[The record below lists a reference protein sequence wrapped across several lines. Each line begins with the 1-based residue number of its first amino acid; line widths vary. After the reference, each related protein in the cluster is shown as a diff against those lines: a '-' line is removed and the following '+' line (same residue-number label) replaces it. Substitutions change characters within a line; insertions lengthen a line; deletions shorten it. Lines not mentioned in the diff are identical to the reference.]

1 MRFASTRNP
10 ELRVPFLEAA
20 AVNVPPDGG
29 LFLPAD
35 LEARP
40 DVDRLLALSWRA
52 RAIAILGDLL
62 APEVSQAEVASLVD
76 ASLDFPVPLV
86 AVRPGVFALEL
97 FHGPSAS
104 FKDFGVR
111 FLAAVLEL
119 LRRRGAASSSPA
131 GERLILTATSG
142 DTGAAVARAFW
153 RRPGFRAAVLYPRG
167 GVSALQERQI
177 ATLGDNVR
185 AFAVDGTFDDCQ
197 RLVKTAFADP
207 ELTERLG
214 LTSANSI
221 HVARLLAQ
229 VLYYFEAVAEVRRL
243 DPASGPPVVAVPSG
257 NFGNLCAGVLAQ
269 RLGLRL
275 STLVAA
281 TNRNRT
287 VPDYLDSGE
296 YRPRPSVPTL
306 SNAMDVGA
314 PNNWERVARLFGD
327 DWQALRQALRWAS
340 LDDADTRRAVAEL
353 RGYGYAGDPHG
364 AVAYGALCRTV
375 QAGEIGVF
383 LATAHPAKFNL
394 ELGTAVPLPAA
405 LRELE
410 TRPLRVEPLASDF
423 DALRR
428 LLEAWPRSSR

>member
-10 ELRVPFLEAA
+10 ELGVSFLEAA
-20 AVNVPPDGG
+20 ASNVPPDGG

-35 LEARP
+35 LAARP
-40 DVDRLLALSWRA
+40 DVDRLLALPWRE
-52 RAIAILGDLL
+52 RALAILGDLL
-62 APEVSQAEVASLVD
+62 APEVSLDEVASMVD
-76 ASLDFPVPLV
+76 ASLDFPVPL
-86 AVRPGVFALEL
+86 APVRAGVFALEL

-119 LRRRGAASSSPA
+119 LRRRAGSAGSPA

-142 DTGAAVARAFW
+142 DTGAAVALAFW
-153 RRPGFRAAVLYPRG
+153 RRPGFHAAVLYPRG

-197 RLVKTAFADP
+197 RLVRTAFADAA
-207 ELTERLG
+207 LVERLG

-229 VLYYFEAVAEVRRL
+229 VLYYFEAVAALRRIE
-243 DPASGPPVVAVPSG
+243 PAAGPPVVAVPSG
-257 NFGNLCAGVLAQ
+257 NFGNLCAGILAQ
-269 RLGLRL
+269 RLGLGL
-275 STLVAA
+275 AALVAA

-287 VPDYLDSGE
+287 VPDYLDTGE
-296 YRPRPSVPTL
+296 YRTRPSVATL

-327 DWQALRQALRWAS
+327 DWQALRHALRWAS
-340 LDDADTRRAVAEL
+340 LDDQETRRAVEEL
-353 RGYGYAGDPHG
+353 RSCGYAGDPHG
-364 AVAYGALCRTV
+364 AVAYGALCRTL
-375 QAGEIGVF
+375 QSGEIGVF
-383 LATAHPAKFNL
+383 LATAHPAKFNA

-405 LRELE
+405 LHELAA
-410 TRPLRVEPLASDF
+410 RPLRAEPLAPDF

-428 LLEAWPRSSR
+428 ALQSSPWSSP